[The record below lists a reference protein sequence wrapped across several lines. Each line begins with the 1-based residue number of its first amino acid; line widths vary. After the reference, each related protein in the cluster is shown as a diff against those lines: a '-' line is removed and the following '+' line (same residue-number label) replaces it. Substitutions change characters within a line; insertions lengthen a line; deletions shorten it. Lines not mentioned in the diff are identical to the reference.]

1 MKIAFINAYQLKVS
15 RGAETFV
22 EELSGALGKK
32 HDVEVFSSGK
42 TPLRR
47 WPVIWRLFLDPP
59 GLFILFYTLSLVPKL
74 IKRKYDVV
82 IPTNGGWQPA
92 IVRIV
97 TWIYGGKMLII
108 GHSGIGWDDL
118 NNLWSFPDLF
128 IALSNK
134 AREWAKAKNPLIKSI
149 YIPGGVN
156 IELFKPKGL
165 EYTLNLK
172 RPVVL
177 CVAALTLSKRVDL
190 LIKAISQ
197 IGNVS
202 LFVAG
207 EGELQ
212 GDIEKLGKKL
222 LKNRFKMKS
231 FSHREIPSLYRSAD
245 LFCIPSSPS
254 HSFELVILEAMAS
267 NLAVVANDDPIR
279 KDIVGDAGI
288 LVDPTDI
295 NKYSRAIKKALR
307 TEWKNIPRSRAENFS
322 WDIVAKKYDGVF
334 KSWN

>member
-15 RGAETFV
+15 RGVETFV
-22 EELSGALGKK
+22 GELSGALGKK
-32 HDVEVFSSGK
+32 HDVEVVSTGK
-42 TPLRR
+42 TPLNR
-47 WPVIWRLFLDPP
+47 WPVVWRLFLDPP
-59 GLFILFYTLSLVPKL
+59 GLFILFYTLGLVPKL
-74 IKRKYDVV
+74 IKKKYDVV

-97 TWIYGGKMLII
+97 TWLYRGKMMII

-118 NNLWSFPDLF
+118 NNLWTFPDVF

-134 AREWAKAKNPLIKSI
+134 AREWAKRKNPFINSI

-156 IELFKPKGL
+156 IKLFKPKGPK
-165 EYTLNLK
+165 YGYNLK
-172 RPVVL
+172 RPIVL
-177 CVAALTLSKRVDL
+177 CVAALTFSKRVDL

-197 IGNVS
+197 TEGVS
-202 LFVAG
+202 LFVGG
-207 EGELQ
+207 EGELR

-231 FSHREIPSLYRSAD
+231 FSHQDMPSLYRSAD

-254 HSFELVILEAMAS
+254 HSFELVLLEAMAS

-279 KDIVGDAGI
+279 KDIVGGAGI
-288 LVDPTDI
+288 LVDPTDT
-295 NKYSRAIKKALR
+295 NKYSRAIKKALQ
-307 TEWKNIPRSRAENFS
+307 TDWKNIPRSRAERFS
-322 WDIVAKKYDGVF
+322 WDVVAKRYDGVF